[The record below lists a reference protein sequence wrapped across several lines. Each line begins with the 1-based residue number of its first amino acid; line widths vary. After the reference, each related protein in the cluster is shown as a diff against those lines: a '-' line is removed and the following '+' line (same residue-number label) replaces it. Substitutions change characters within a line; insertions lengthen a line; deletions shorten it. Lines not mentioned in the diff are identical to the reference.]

1 MSIPVLDPIQ
11 DPEAERLIEASRARA
26 GTSMDRRE
34 LGVEALVALAFALVA
49 IAMPLCCP
57 PTVTSRSAPARS

>member
-11 DPEAERLIEASRARA
+11 DPEAERLIEASRART

-34 LGVEALVALAFALVA
+34 FAVEALVALAFALIA
-49 IAMPLCCP
+49 IAMPLVLP
-57 PTVTSRSAPARS
+57 ADGDVASASARC